1 MENPEAG
8 KYQPSEEEIKKAEEM
23 MTKKR
28 NKESM
33 SREEEMEEI
42 KDRIEDLR
50 HKQYTDEEI
59 LDSMHVDEGIEKEK
73 IAVAM
78 KELDEE
84 KDKEHEEMVKDIEE
98 GKGMIA
104 ENKQL
109 TPQDLEDLDARER
122 LADPDAE

>member
-23 MTKKR
+23 VTKKR

-42 KDRIEDLR
+42 KDHIEDLR

-73 IAVAM
+73 IAAAM

-84 KDKEHEEMVKDIEE
+84 EDKEHERTMKDIES
-98 GKGMIA
+98 GKGVVD
-104 ENKQL
+104 ENKKM
-109 TPQDLEDLDARER
+109 TPQELDDLDARAR
-122 LADPDAE
+122 SADSDAE